1 MWRVFIISLGSLG
14 FILKAVRDIADFEA
28 ETHIWRRLTWQ
39 WYANELPVEEARSRE
54 TLKRPM

>member
-1 MWRVFIISLGSLG
+1 MWRILIISLGSLG

-28 ETHIWRRLTWQ
+28 ENCLWRRLTWQ
-39 WYANELPVEEARSRE
+39 WYANEFPVEVARSRE